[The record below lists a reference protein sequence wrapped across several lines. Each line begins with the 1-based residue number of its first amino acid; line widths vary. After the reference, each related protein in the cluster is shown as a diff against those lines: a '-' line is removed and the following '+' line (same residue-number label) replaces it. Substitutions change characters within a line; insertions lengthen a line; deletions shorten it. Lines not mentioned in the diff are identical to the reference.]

1 MKKILVLIVLLGALF
16 GCKTDFEINAPYDR
30 IPIIYGVLD
39 QGVDTQWIKI
49 NKSFLGTNNL
59 EYPSVNDSMYF
70 DNVTVKVEEINEDG
84 SIGRVYSLQ
93 EKTVN
98 VAQGSGIFFTGSQNV
113 YFFVDS
119 TLDENKEYRIVGDG
133 DGRAFSATTNMI
145 ESFDFTNNFRIKTL
159 APGGISLFN
168 SGVYND
174 VKPAWRQSP
183 DAESY
188 GVVMRFHYTEHR
200 IGNVYEKFVD
210 WNLGEKKPTTSGELE
225 TVSNSESFFGL
236 LANTPELKDT
246 AGVTKRVIGT
256 VDFRITSANFILK
269 TYIDVNKPNSGV
281 AFDKPDYTNIE
292 GGRGVWASR
301 YTSEIT
307 GRSLSEKTVE
317 HLYNGSYTSHLKFCS
332 DNPAWSTDPYYCP

>member
-1 MKKILVLIVLLGALF
+1 MKHIIYLFAFVGVLF
-16 GCKTDFEINAPYDR
+16 SCKTDFEINAPYDR
-30 IPIIYGVLD
+30 IPIVYGVLD

-59 EYPSVNDSMYF
+59 EYPSINDSMYF
-70 DNVTVKVEEINEDG
+70 DNVNVKVEEINPDG
-84 SIGRVYSLQ
+84 SIGDVYSLQ
-93 EKTVN
+93 DKIVD
-98 VAQGSGIFFTGSQNV
+98 VAAGSGIFFSGQQRV
-113 YFFVDS
+113 YYFVDS
-119 TLDENKEYRIVGDG
+119 NLDETKEYRISGDG
-133 DGRAFSATTNMI
+133 DGRKFSAKTNMI

-188 GVVMRFHYTEHR
+188 GIVMRFHYTEHR
-200 IGNVYEKFVD
+200 NGNVTEKFVD
-210 WNLGEKKPTTSGELE
+210 WSLGEKKPTTSGELE
-225 TVSNSESFFGL
+225 AVSNAESFFGL

-246 AGVTKRVIGT
+246 VGVTKRVIGP

-269 TYIDVNKPNSGV
+269 TYIDVNKPNSGI

-307 GRSLSEKTVE
+307 GRNLSERTVE
-317 HLYNGSYTSHLKFCS
+317 HLYNGSYTADLKFCS
-332 DNPAWSTDPYYCP
+332 DNPAWSSDPYFCP

>member
-1 MKKILVLIVLLGALF
+1 MKHIIYLFAFVGVLF
-16 GCKTDFEINAPYDR
+16 SCKTDFEINAPYDR
-30 IPIIYGVLD
+30 IPIVYGVLD

-59 EYPSVNDSMYF
+59 EYPSINDSMYF
-70 DNVTVKVEEINEDG
+70 DNVNVKVEEINPDG
-84 SIGRVYSLQ
+84 SIGDVYSLQ
-93 EKTVN
+93 DKIVD
-98 VAQGSGIFFTGSQNV
+98 VAAGSGIFFTGQQRV
-113 YFFVDS
+113 YYFVDS
-119 TLDENKEYRIVGDG
+119 NLDETKEYRISGDG
-133 DGRAFSATTNMI
+133 DGRKFSAKTNMI

-188 GVVMRFHYTEHR
+188 GIVMRFHYTEHR
-200 IGNVYEKFVD
+200 NGNVTEKFVD
-210 WNLGEKKPTTSGELE
+210 WSLGEKKPTTSGELE
-225 TVSNSESFFGL
+225 AVSNAESFFGL

-246 AGVTKRVIGT
+246 VGVTKRVIGP

-269 TYIDVNKPNSGV
+269 TYIDVNKPNSGI

-307 GRSLSEKTVE
+307 GRNLSERTVE
-317 HLYNGSYTSHLKFCS
+317 HLYNGSYTADLKFCS
-332 DNPAWSTDPYYCP
+332 DNPAWSSDPYFCP

>member
-1 MKKILVLIVLLGALF
+1 MKHTLLLF
-16 GCKTDFEINAPYDR
+16 AFIGTLFSCKTDFEINAPYDK
-30 IPIIYGVLD
+30 IPIVYGVLD

-70 DNVTVKVEEINEDG
+70 DNVNVKVEEIDPDG
-84 SIGRVYSLQ
+84 NIGNVYQLQ
-93 EKTVN
+93 EKMVN
-98 VAQGSGIFFTGSQNV
+98 VDPLSGIFFTGQQKV
-113 YFFVDS
+113 YYFVDS
-119 TLDENKEYRIVGDG
+119 NLDETKEYRISGDG
-133 DGRAFSATTNMI
+133 DGRTFSATTNMI
-145 ESFDFTNNFRIKTL
+145 ESFDFTNNFRIRTL

-188 GVVMRFHYTEHR
+188 GIVMRFHYTEHR
-200 IGNVYEKFVD
+200 NGNVTEKFVD
-210 WNLGEKKPTTSGELE
+210 WSLGEKKPTTGGELE
-225 TVSNSESFFGL
+225 AVSNAESFFGL
-236 LANTPELKDT
+236 LSNNPELKDT

-269 TYIDVNKPNSGV
+269 TYIDVNKPNSGI

-301 YTSEIT
+301 YTSEISE
-307 GRSLSEKTVE
+307 RNLSEKTVE
-317 HLYNGSYTSHLKFCS
+317 HLFNGSYTANLKFCS
-332 DNPAWSTDPYYCP
+332 DNPAWNTELYFCP

>member
-1 MKKILVLIVLLGALF
+1 MKNIFLLFALIGGLF
-16 GCKTDFEINAPYDR
+16 SCKTDFEINAPYDK
-30 IPIIYGVLD
+30 IPIVYGVLD

-59 EYPSVNDSMYF
+59 EYPSVNDSNYF
-70 DNVTVKVEEINEDG
+70 DNITVRVEEINEFG
-84 SIGRVYSLQ
+84 SVDKVYSLQ
-93 EKTVN
+93 EKIVD
-98 VAQGSGIFFTGSQNV
+98 VAQGSGIFFTGEQKV
-113 YFFVDS
+113 YYFVDS
-119 TLDENKEYRIVGDG
+119 NLDESKEYRIIGDG
-133 DGRAFSATTNMI
+133 DGRKFSATTNMI

-168 SGVYND
+168 SGVYNE

-188 GVVMRFHYTEHR
+188 GIVMRFHYTEHR
-200 IGNVYEKFVD
+200 NGIVIEKYVD
-210 WNLGEKKPTTSGELE
+210 WSLGEKKPTTGGELE
-225 TVSNSESFFGL
+225 AISNSESFFGL
-236 LANTPELKDT
+236 LANTPELRDT
-246 AGVTKRVIGT
+246 VGVTKRVIGT

-269 TYIDVNKPNSGV
+269 TYIDVNRPNSGI

-307 GRSLSEKTVE
+307 GRNLSEKTVE
-317 HLYNGSYTSHLKFCS
+317 HLYNGAYTADLKFCS
-332 DNPAWSTDPYYCP
+332 DNPAWSTDPYFCP